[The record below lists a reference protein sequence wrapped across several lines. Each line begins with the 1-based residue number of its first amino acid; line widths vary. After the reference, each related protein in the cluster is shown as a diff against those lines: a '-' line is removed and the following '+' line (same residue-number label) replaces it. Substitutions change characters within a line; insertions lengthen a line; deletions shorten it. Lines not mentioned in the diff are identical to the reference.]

1 MEVVRPGHA
10 DTRRRQSVQGVYLG
24 ILPGLFLRFAPIAC
38 TLFHGTRATAVFYL
52 TAFRVVHALA
62 KTALMGFFVN
72 FRATYLFSAAHHIN
86 RGFLATHQLTDDL
99 INQAILNQRFNS
111 FWGFH

>member
-1 MEVVRPGHA
+1 MEIVRPGHA
-10 DTRRRQSVQGVYLG
+10 DTGSSQTVQGVHLG
-24 ILPGLFLRFAPIAC
+24 ILPSLFLGFAPIAGAF
-38 TLFHGTRATAVFYL
+38 FHGARTTAVIFF
-52 TAFRVVHALA
+52 TAFSIVHALA

-72 FRATYLFSAAHHIN
+72 FRATYFFYAAHHID

-99 INQAILNQRFNS
+99 IDEAILNQRFNS